1 MTRDQ
6 HTRYM
11 SMALKLARKAE
22 GMTSPNP
29 LVGAVL
35 VKGGKIIGKGYHKMA
50 GLPHA
55 EIEAIADAERHNH
68 KVKGATL
75 YVTLEPCCHEG
86 KRTPPC
92 VNAIIEKG
100 IKRVVVGAGDPN
112 PKVCG
117 NGFSI
122 LRDEGVEV
130 IPFILEEKALELNE
144 AYNKYI
150 TTGLPFVTLKLA
162 ATLDGKI
169 AAHTGD
175 SKWIGSDNQ
184 RKLAHRLRSASDA
197 VVVGVGTVLKDD
209 PRLKSRLPGRN
220 VRQPV
225 PVILD
230 RTLRTPPRSSVF
242 STHGTVII
250 ATVKPADAAKKKRLE
265 EAGAHVLE
273 IGHDRNGLPDMKKL
287 MRELARNEIVSVLVE
302 GGGKAAASALKA
314 RIVDKIAFFYAPK
327 ILGGDGVSMIDGLG
341 IKSVKNAI
349 QIHDIKTTKLG
360 EELMVEG
367 YLKKNEAGR

>member
-1 MTRDQ
+1 MPRDQ
-6 HTRYM
+6 HRRYM

-55 EIEAIADAERHNH
+55 EIEAIADAERNKHN
-68 KVKGATL
+68 VKGAAL
-75 YVTLEPCCHEG
+75 YVTLEPCCHED

-100 IKRVVVGAGDPN
+100 IKRVVVAAGDPN
-112 PKVCG
+112 PRVCG

-150 TTGLPFVTLKLA
+150 TEEMPFVTLKLA

-175 SKWIGSDNQ
+175 SKWIGSERQ

-197 VVVGVGTVLKDD
+197 VVVGVETVLKDD
-209 PRLKSRLPGRN
+209 PKLNARLPGREI
-220 VRQPV
+220 RQPV

-230 RTLRTPPRSSVF
+230 RTLRPPPGSRVF
-242 STHGTVII
+242 SAHGAVII
-250 ATVKPADAAKKKRLE
+250 ATVKPANPAKKKRLE
-265 EAGAHVLE
+265 EAGARVLE
-273 IGHDRNGLPDMKKL
+273 IGHDRDGRPDMKKL
-287 MRELARNEIVSVLVE
+287 MRELGRNEIVSVLVE

-314 RIVDKIAFFYAPK
+314 GIVDKIAFFYAPK
-327 ILGGDGVSMIDGLG
+327 ILGGDGV
-341 IKSVKNAI
+341 
-349 QIHDIKTTKLG
+349 
-360 EELMVEG
+360 
-367 YLKKNEAGR
+367 

>member
-1 MTRDQ
+1 MPRDQ
-6 HTRYM
+6 HSKYM
-11 SMALKLARKAE
+11 STALKLARKAE

-35 VKGGKIIGKGYHKMA
+35 VKGGKIIGKGFHKMA

-55 EIEAIADAERHNH
+55 EIEAFSDAERNGHS
-68 KVKGATL
+68 VKGSTL

-100 IKRVVVGAGDPN
+100 ISRVVVAAGDPN

-130 IPFILEEKALELNE
+130 IPFVLEQKALDLNE

-169 AAHTGD
+169 AAVTGD
-175 SKWIGSDNQ
+175 SKWIGSERQ
-184 RKLAHRLRSASDA
+184 RKLAHKLRSASDA
-197 VVVGVGTVLKDD
+197 VIVGVGTVLKDD
-209 PRLKSRLPGRN
+209 PKLNARLPGREI
-220 VRQPV
+220 RQPV

-230 RTLRTPPRSSVF
+230 RTLRTPTGSGVF
-242 STHGTVII
+242 KAHGSVII
-250 ATVKPADAAKKKRLE
+250 ATVKPANATRKQRLE
-265 EAGAHVLE
+265 EAGARVLE
-273 IGHDRNGLPDMKKL
+273 IGHDREGLPDMKKL
-287 MRELARNEIVSVLVE
+287 LRELGRNDIVSVLIE
-302 GGGKAAASALKA
+302 GGSKAAASALKSGL
-314 RIVDKIAFFYAPK
+314 VDKVAFFYAPK
-327 ILGGDGVSMIDGLG
+327 ILGGDGVSMIDVLG

-349 QIHDIKTTKLG
+349 QVTGVKITRLG

-367 YLKKNEAGR
+367 YVKKRGAE

>member
-1 MTRDQ
+1 MPRDQ
-6 HTRYM
+6 HSRYM

-35 VKGGKIIGKGYHKMA
+35 VKGGKIIGKGYHKRA

-55 EIEAIADAERHNH
+55 EIEAFADAERNKH

-112 PKVCG
+112 PRVCG

-130 IPFILEEKALELNE
+130 VPFVLEEKALELNE
-144 AYNKYI
+144 AYNKYM

-162 ATLDGKI
+162 ATLDGRI
-169 AAHTGD
+169 AASTGD
-175 SKWIGSDNQ
+175 SKWIGSERQ

-197 VVVGVGTVLKDD
+197 VLVGVGTVLKDD
-209 PRLKSRLPGRN
+209 PRLNARLPGRE

-250 ATVKPADAAKKKRLE
+250 ATVKPADTARKKRLE
-265 EAGAHVLE
+265 EAGARVLE
-273 IGHDRNGLPDMKKL
+273 VGHDRNGLPDMKKL
-287 MRELARNEIVSVLVE
+287 MRELGRNEIVSVLIE
-302 GGGKAAASALKA
+302 GGARAASSALKA
-314 RIVDKIAFFYAPK
+314 GIVDKIAFFYAPK
-327 ILGGDGVSMIDGLG
+327 ILGGDGVGMIDGLG
-341 IKSVKNAI
+341 IKSVGNAI
-349 QIHDIKTTKLG
+349 QIHGIKITKLG

-367 YLKKNEAGR
+367 YIKKKGAVR

>member
-1 MTRDQ
+1 
-6 HTRYM
+6 M
-11 SMALKLARKAE
+11 SIALKLARKAE

-35 VKGGKIIGKGYHKMA
+35 VKGGKIIGEGYHKMA

-55 EIEAIADAERHNH
+55 EIEAFADAERNGHSL
-68 KVKGATL
+68 KGATL

-92 VNAIIEKG
+92 VNAIVEKG
-100 IKRVVVGAGDPN
+100 ISRVVVGAGDPN
-112 PKVCG
+112 PMVCG
-117 NGFSI
+117 NGFSL

-130 IPFILEEKALELNE
+130 IPFILENKALELNE

-169 AAHTGD
+169 AAATGD
-175 SKWIGSDNQ
+175 SKWIGSERQ
-184 RKLAHRLRSASDA
+184 RKLAHKLRSASDA
-197 VVVGVGTVLKDD
+197 VIVGVGTVLKDD
-209 PRLKSRLPGRN
+209 PKLNARLTGRE

-230 RTLRTPPRSSVF
+230 RTLRTPPGSSVF
-242 STHGTVII
+242 KAHGGVII
-250 ATVKPADAAKKKRLE
+250 ATVKPANPGKKKRLE
-265 EAGAHVLE
+265 EVGARVLE
-273 IGHDRNGLPDMKKL
+273 VGHDRRGLPDMKKL
-287 MRELARNEIVSVLVE
+287 LRELGRNEIVSVLIE
-302 GGGKAAASALKA
+302 GGSKAAASALKSGL
-314 RIVDKIAFFYAPK
+314 VDKIAFFYAPK
-327 ILGGDGVSMIDGLG
+327 ILGGDGVSMIDSLG
-341 IKSVKNAI
+341 IKSVKNAV
-349 QIHDIKTTKLG
+349 QITDVKITRLG

-367 YLKKNEAGR
+367 YVKKRGAE

>member
-1 MTRDQ
+1 MPRDQ
-6 HTRYM
+6 HTKYM
-11 SMALKLARKAE
+11 STALKLARKAE

-35 VKGGKIIGKGYHKMA
+35 VKGGKIIGKGFHKMA

-55 EIEAIADAERHNH
+55 EIEAFADAERNGHSL
-68 KVKGATL
+68 KGATL

-92 VNAIIEKG
+92 VNSIIEKG
-100 IKRVVVGAGDPN
+100 ISRVVVGAGDPN

-130 IPFILEEKALELNE
+130 IPFVLEQKALELNE

-169 AAHTGD
+169 AAATGD
-175 SKWIGSDNQ
+175 SKWIGSERQ
-184 RKLAHRLRSASDA
+184 RKLAHEMRSASDA
-197 VVVGVGTVLKDD
+197 VIVGVGTVLKDD
-209 PRLKSRLPGRN
+209 PKLNARLPGREI
-220 VRQPV
+220 RQPI

-230 RTLRTPPRSSVF
+230 RTLRTPPGSSVF
-242 STHGTVII
+242 KAHGSVVI
-250 ATVKPADAAKKKRLE
+250 ATVKPANPTRKRRLE
-265 EAGAHVLE
+265 EAGARVLE
-273 IGHDRNGLPDMKKL
+273 IGHDRQGLPDMKKL
-287 MRELARNEIVSVLVE
+287 MRELGRNEIVSVLIE
-302 GGGKAAASALKA
+302 GGSKAAASALKSGL
-314 RIVDKIAFFYAPK
+314 VDKITFFYAPK
-327 ILGGDGVSMIDGLG
+327 ILGGDGINMIDGLG

-349 QIHDIKTTKLG
+349 QVTGVKITRLG

-367 YLKKNEAGR
+367 YVKKRGAE

>member
-1 MTRDQ
+1 MPRDQ
-6 HTRYM
+6 HTKYM
-11 SMALKLARKAE
+11 TTALKLARKAE

-35 VKGGKIIGKGYHKMA
+35 VKGGKIIGKGFHKMA

-55 EIEAIADAERHNH
+55 EIEAFADAERNGHSL
-68 KVKGATL
+68 KGATL

-100 IKRVVVGAGDPN
+100 ISRVVVAAGDPN

-130 IPFILEEKALELNE
+130 IPFVLENKALELNE

-169 AAHTGD
+169 AAATGD
-175 SKWIGSDNQ
+175 SKWIGSERQ
-184 RKLAHRLRSASDA
+184 RKLAHELRSASDA
-197 VVVGVGTVLKDD
+197 VIVGVGTVLKDD
-209 PRLKSRLPGRN
+209 PKLNARLHGRE
-220 VRQPV
+220 VRQPI

-230 RTLRTPPRSSVF
+230 RTLRTPPGSSVF
-242 STHGTVII
+242 KAHGSLLI
-250 ATVKPADAAKKKRLE
+250 ATVKPANPTRKKRLE
-265 EAGAHVLE
+265 EAGARVLE
-273 IGHDRNGLPDMKKL
+273 VGHDKQGLPDMKKL
-287 MRELARNEIVSVLVE
+287 MRELGRNEIVSVLIE
-302 GGGKAAASALKA
+302 GGSKAAASALKSGL
-314 RIVDKIAFFYAPK
+314 VDKITFFYAPK
-327 ILGGDGVSMIDGLG
+327 ILGGDSVSMIDGLG

-349 QIHDIKTTKLG
+349 QVTGVKITRLG

-367 YLKKNEAGR
+367 YVKKRGAE

>member
-1 MTRDQ
+1 MPRDQ
-6 HTRYM
+6 HIKYM
-11 SMALKLARKAE
+11 STALKLARKAE

-29 LVGAVL
+29 IVGAVL
-35 VKGGKIIGKGYHKMA
+35 VKGGKIIGRGFHKMA

-55 EIEAIADAERHNH
+55 EIEAFADAESKGHRL
-68 KVKGATL
+68 KGATL

-100 IKRVVVGAGDPN
+100 ISRVVVAAGDPN

-130 IPFILEEKALELNE
+130 IPFVLEQKAIDLNE

-169 AAHTGD
+169 AASTGD
-175 SKWIGSDNQ
+175 SKWIGSERQ
-184 RKLAHRLRSASDA
+184 RKLAHKLRSASDA
-197 VVVGVGTVLKDD
+197 VIVGVGTVLRDD
-209 PRLKSRLPGRN
+209 PKLNARLSGREI
-220 VRQPV
+220 RQPI

-230 RTLRTPPRSSVF
+230 RTLRTPPGSSMFKV
-242 STHGTVII
+242 HGSVII
-250 ATVKPADAAKKKRLE
+250 ATVKSANPARKKRLE
-265 EAGAHVLE
+265 EAGGKVLE
-273 IGHDRNGLPDMKKL
+273 IGHDRQGLPDMKKL
-287 MRELARNEIVSVLVE
+287 LRELGRNEIVNVLIE
-302 GGGKAAASALKA
+302 GGSKAAASALKSGL
-314 RIVDKIAFFYAPK
+314 VDKIAFFYAPK

-341 IKSVKNAI
+341 IKSVKNAVQVTDVKI
-349 QIHDIKTTKLG
+349 TRLG

-367 YLKKNEAGR
+367 YVKKRGAE